1 MSLNKFMHPRNK
13 YRKPPDFKALAAK
26 YPDFNKLVKRDGW
39 GNVSLDFKNP
49 KSLQALTTTL
59 LKEDF
64 DLNVEIPVNPQIP
77 TIPLYMNYLLWLEDL
92 VAANTSSEVIQGVEI
107 GCTASCVYSLLAAR
121 QFHWRMLAT
130 EVDTDSAFTAS
141 NNIRRNKLND
151 RITVRAVKKGTV
163 LQGVLEP
170 GVVYDFCMCNS
181 LRYLTSREELLTL
194 LTALVLDSIELKE
207 QIRIYTVKVADETT
221 VATLM
226 ETLKKA
232 GVTRVSSKMFC
243 QGRTTRWG
251 VAWTLGFA
259 ELDLGS
265 QSLKQN
271 IPFSQTV
278 RGDLPGTVEQLLQLI
293 AKLQITHSILK
304 RNEEL
309 CTMEI
314 TAMNNTWS
322 NVEKRTRQITNN
334 KDCYKETLN
343 TPNSE
348 ENNEPSVDG
357 NNKNEDQTEIKEE
370 NKDDEKGLP
379 PKETAGSS
387 QIKIGVDEKATTNFC
402 GSNVSEKSTEEVA
415 ENGVGEKIATD
426 VGEKTKAEVVGNGIG
441 EKIMADVGDDC
452 RIGKKRGSIDDLDAA
467 NSDMKRLKMKNGSSE
482 VNIGP
487 QRGPVLTAS
496 LVVRKTS
503 SGSVVEMNWLRGPGG
518 RNSAQQLLQYLTSN
532 LNPPADN

>member
-1 MSLNKFMHPRNK
+1 MCDRLLRTPRVCHASD
-13 YRKPPDFKALAAK
+13 R
-26 YPDFNKLVKRDGW
+26 
-39 GNVSLDFKNP
+39 
-49 KSLQALTTTL
+49 
-59 LKEDF
+59 
-64 DLNVEIPVNPQIP
+64 EI
-77 TIPLYMNYLLWLEDL
+77 
-92 VAANTSSEVIQGVEI
+92 G

-293 AKLQITHSILK
+293 AKLQVG
-304 RNEEL
+304 
-309 CTMEI
+309 CTF
-314 TAMNNTWS
+314 
-322 NVEKRTRQITNN
+322 
-334 KDCYKETLN
+334 LLF
-343 TPNSE
+343 
-348 ENNEPSVDG
+348 PSRGGG
-357 NNKNEDQTEIKEE
+357 NLYHIPR
-370 NKDDEKGLP
+370 GYSLSLMVP
-379 PKETAGSS
+379 PG
-387 QIKIGVDEKATTNFC
+387 
-402 GSNVSEKSTEEVA
+402 
-415 ENGVGEKIATD
+415 
-426 VGEKTKAEVVGNGIG
+426 
-441 EKIMADVGDDC
+441 M
-452 RIGKKRGSIDDLDAA
+452 
-467 NSDMKRLKMKNGSSE
+467 
-482 VNIGP
+482 
-487 QRGPVLTAS
+487 
-496 LVVRKTS
+496 
-503 SGSVVEMNWLRGPGG
+503 
-518 RNSAQQLLQYLTSN
+518 
-532 LNPPADN
+532 

>member
-26 YPDFNKLVKRDGW
+26 YPDFNKLVKRDAR

-92 VAANTSSEVIQGVEI
+92 VAANTSSDVIQGVEI

-121 QFHWRMLAT
+121 QFHWHMLAT

-151 RITVRAVKKGTV
+151 RVTVRAVKKGTV

-181 LRYLTSREELLTL
+181 LRYLSSREELLTL

-207 QIRIYTVKVADETT
+207 RIRIYTVKVADETT

-293 AKLQITHSILK
+293 AKLQITHSIIK

-348 ENNEPSVDG
+348 ENNEPGVDG
-357 NNKNEDQTEIKEE
+357 NNKIEDHTEIKEE

-379 PKETAGSS
+379 SKETAGSS

-426 VGEKTKAEVVGNGIG
+426 VGEKTMAEVVGNGIG
-441 EKIMADVGDDC
+441 EKIVAEVGDDC

-503 SGSVVEMNWLRGPGG
+503 SGSVVEMTWLRGPGG
-518 RNSAQQLLQYLTSN
+518 RNSAQQLLQYLTSS